1 MHMDQPSKGPDRYV
15 VSPPWARTHTGT
27 GLGPRWSPEE
37 ERNTA
42 EPTCGLCHV
51 LSHLSLCHGACS
63 SPHLSSVHPPQF
75 CALVPPKQTLHPVC
89 PSPNPMWGP
98 SCRGG
103 MLSRGCFFCLA
114 GGTPSSAGSR
124 WWEKPWRE
132 NHPKPQTH
140 EGKATRIDKGKLIC
154 SNRT

>member
-63 SPHLSSVHPPQF
+63 SPHLSSLHPPQF

-98 SCRGG
+98 SCHGG
-103 MLSRGCFFCLA
+103 MLSQGLLLLPGRWDAVL
-114 GGTPSSAGSR
+114 SR
-124 WWEKPWRE
+124 EQVVGEAWPTSVAEVRSGP
-132 NHPKPQTH
+132 
-140 EGKATRIDKGKLIC
+140 G
-154 SNRT
+154 